1 MSDFIPANGATMFRM
16 VASFYADMADCEN
29 AEDATWVVNASMKR
43 SRGGRK
49 VSVSLTAENLVTH
62 DLFTYPQDHA
72 MITSVMPDEFWPS
85 FIKDLSAPVALAQP
99 MLAGT

>member
-1 MSDFIPANGATMFRM
+1 MSNGATMFRM

-29 AEDATWVVNASMKR
+29 QEDATWVVNASMKR

-85 FIKDLSAPVALAQP
+85 FIKDLAAPVNDNQKAMVPA
-99 MLAGT
+99 